1 MGSTSPL
8 LPRQRSDLPCP
19 VGIGRGAP
27 WRDPGGVGGDPQG
40 PRAPRP
46 PLMAVSGR
54 SFVAPLCL
62 PRFSRPAQNL
72 PWKPSPA
79 DVPGNPEAQLGN
91 ANTNANSF
99 TAFRDVENCP
109 CATSVPV
116 PPLTLAV
123 GSGTG
128 TGQAAPGA
136 VPVAAGHLGLSAHF
150 PRASAAS
157 CGKDGAF
164 RPVPSSDS

>member
-1 MGSTSPL
+1 MQIQMQIPSLPL
-8 LPRQRSDLPCP
+8 
-19 VGIGRGAP
+19 G
-27 WRDPGGVGGDPQG
+27 
-40 PRAPRP
+40 
-46 PLMAVSGR
+46 M
-54 SFVAPLCL
+54 
-62 PRFSRPAQNL
+62 
-72 PWKPSPA
+72 WKT
-79 DVPGNPEAQLGN
+79 VL
-91 ANTNANSF
+91 
-99 TAFRDVENCP
+99 
-109 CATSVPV
+109 V